1 MTEKSSTKI
10 FDENFAEI
18 EKLITE
24 AAEKSGRKREDIIL
38 LAATKTVDVAVIN
51 HAIQNGIA
59 YIGENRVQ
67 EFLSKEELL
76 DSAAHR
82 HFIGH
87 LQTNK
92 VASVIDRVSMIQSLD
107 SRRLAQQIEN
117 KAGQIDRCISVLV
130 QVNTGAEESK
140 TGFLFE
146 EVSGF
151 LDDAEQ
157 YPHLKICGLMAVLPV
172 NNGKKEESE
181 AIFDKMFQLFVDMKA
196 KKADNINMG
205 ILSMGMSNDY
215 ELAVAHGANLVRVG
229 SEIFGPRN
237 YI

>member
-1 MTEKSSTKI
+1 MSIEDNIARIRENIARSSQNPDNVTLMAVTKNRSI
-10 FDENFAEI
+10 DEI
-18 EKLITE
+18 MQ
-24 AAEKSGRKREDIIL
+24 
-38 LAATKTVDVAVIN
+38 
-51 HAIQNGIA
+51 AIQCGITV
-59 YIGENRVQ
+59 IGENRAQ
-67 EFLSKEELL
+67 ELISKYDALKGRC
-76 DSAAHR
+76 DIQ
-82 HFIGH
+82 FIGH
-87 LQTNK
+87 LQSNK
-92 VASVIDRVSMIQSLD
+92 INQIFDKVSMIQSLD
-107 SRRLAQQIEN
+107 SRRLAHVLEN
-117 KAGQIDRCISVLV
+117 KAAQLGKEMKVLV

-140 TGFLFE
+140 TGFLFD

-151 LDDAEQ
+151 LDEAFC

-172 NNGKKEESE
+172 DHGKKKESE
-181 AIFDKMFQLFVDMKA
+181 AFFDKMFQLFVDMKA

>member
-1 MTEKSSTKI
+1 MSIADNIARIQEK
-10 FDENFAEI
+10 I
-18 EKLITE
+18 EDSAQKNGYRGQDVTLM
-24 AAEKSGRKREDIIL
+24 AV
-38 LAATKTVDVAVIN
+38 TKTRTIDEIKQ
-51 HAIQNGIA
+51 AIACGITT
-59 YIGENRVQ
+59 IGENRAQ
-67 EFLSKEELL
+67 ELL
-76 DSAAHR
+76 AKYDSLR
-82 HFIGH
+82 DCCDMQFIGH

-92 VASVIDRVSMIQSLD
+92 VASVIDKVSMIQSLD

-196 KKADNINMG
+196 KKADNINMD

-215 ELAVAHGANLVRVG
+215 DLAVAHGANLVRVG
-229 SEIFGPRN
+229 SGIFGPRN
-237 YI
+237 YR

>member
-1 MTEKSSTKI
+1 MSIADNIARIQEK
-10 FDENFAEI
+10 I
-18 EKLITE
+18 EDSAQKNGYRGQDVTLM
-24 AAEKSGRKREDIIL
+24 AV
-38 LAATKTVDVAVIN
+38 TKTRTIDEIKQ
-51 HAIQNGIA
+51 AIACGITT
-59 YIGENRVQ
+59 IGENRAQ
-67 EFLSKEELL
+67 ELL
-76 DSAAHR
+76 AKYDSLR
-82 HFIGH
+82 DYCDMQFIGH

-92 VASVIDRVSMIQSLD
+92 VASVIDKVSMIQSLD

-215 ELAVAHGANLVRVG
+215 DLAVAHGANLVRVG
-229 SEIFGPRN
+229 SGIFGPRN
-237 YI
+237 YR

>member
-1 MTEKSSTKI
+1 MSIADNIARIHERI
-10 FDENFAEI
+10 EN
-18 EKLITE
+18 
-24 AAEKSGRKREDIIL
+24 AAQKSGRHGRDVTL
-38 LAATKTVDVAVIN
+38 MAVTKTRTIEEIKQ
-51 HAIQNGIA
+51 AIECGITA
-59 YIGENRVQ
+59 IGENRAQ
-67 EFLSKEELL
+67 ELL
-76 DSAAHR
+76 AKYDSLHD
-82 HFIGH
+82 HCDMQFIGH

-92 VASVIDRVSMIQSLD
+92 IATVVDKVSMIQSLD
-107 SRRLAQQIEN
+107 SRRLAQNIEK
-117 KAGQIDRCISVLV
+117 KACQLNRDISVLV

-151 LDDAEQ
+151 LDDVDL

-181 AIFDKMFQLFVDMKA
+181 AIFDKMFQLFVDMRA

-215 ELAVAHGANLVRVG
+215 DLAVAHGANLVRIG
-229 SEIFGPRN
+229 SGIFGPRN
-237 YI
+237 YR